1 MTNKKHRN
9 YSLIHMKRA
18 IFLLVLSFV
27 SWAGVAQKFGYIDSE
42 YITSKMP
49 EYKKAQEDMEKYSE
63 KWVLEIQAKTAELE
77 KLRQQYQQEEIL
89 LTPDMKR
96 ERQKGIEDKENELKE
111 LNNKIFGLNGTIFQ
125 KKKELMKPI
134 MDDIVKACDKVAR
147 QKQLMFLFDKA
158 SDMSMIY
165 TDPRHDY
172 TDYILEA
179 LGISLKDNKE
189 NQQSSNQIKPKK

>member
-1 MTNKKHRN
+1 MKKG
-9 YSLIHMKRA
+9 I
-18 IFLLVLSFV
+18 ILLVLSFV
-27 SWAGVAQKFGYIDSE
+27 SWAGFAQKFGYIDSE

-63 KWVLEIQAKTAELE
+63 KWIQEIQTKTGELD
-77 KLRQQYQQEEIL
+77 KLRQQFLQEEIL

-96 ERQKGIEDKENELKE
+96 ERQKGIEDKETELKE
-111 LNNKIFGLNGTIFQ
+111 LNNKVFGLNGTIFL

-134 MDDIVKACDKVAR
+134 MDDIVRACDKVAR

-172 TDYILEA
+172 TDYVLEA
-179 LGISLKDNKE
+179 LGISDKDNKDSKE
-189 NQQSSNQIKPKK
+189 QNSNQIKPKN

>member
-1 MTNKKHRN
+1 
-9 YSLIHMKRA
+9 
-18 IFLLVLSFV
+18 V
-27 SWAGVAQKFGYIDSE
+27 
-42 YITSKMP
+42 
-49 EYKKAQEDMEKYSE
+49 
-63 KWVLEIQAKTAELE
+63 
-77 KLRQQYQQEEIL
+77 
-89 LTPDMKR
+89 
-96 ERQKGIEDKENELKE
+96 NELKE

-172 TDYILEA
+172 TDYVLEA

-189 NQQSSNQIKPKK
+189 QNSNQIKPKK

>member
-1 MTNKKHRN
+1 MTNKKNRN